1 MLKQHSVKKLAS
13 QDIAKSEVL
22 CQTYSLLENGIEYL
36 AIVNKKGRI
45 EDTVYKNDINL
56 NDERK
61 QVFFLSL
68 LLHNSMQRDFDEEFG
83 VVNYNITDRG
93 NSKFVSIPI
102 HNGIF
107 FARLNNSIDP
117 IVFIRKI
124 FTILKFSDKLFSI
137 HDVIYQ

>member
-1 MLKQHSVKKLAS
+1 LVP
-13 QDIAKSEVL
+13 QDIGKSEVL
-22 CQTYSLLENGIEYL
+22 IQTDSLLEKGVEYL
-36 AIVNKKGRI
+36 AIINKQGRI
-45 EDTVYKNDINL
+45 EDAVYKNDINL

-68 LLHNSMQRDFDEEFG
+68 LLNNSMQRDFDEAFG
-83 VVNYNITDRG
+83 AVNYNITDRG

-102 HNGIF
+102 HDGIF
-107 FARLNNSIDP
+107 FARLNNSMDP

-124 FTILKFSDKLFSI
+124 FAILKFSDKSFSI